1 MMLAYPRLCTNK
13 RGMHGRNKGECM
25 RLLVSVRNAEEARA
39 ALAGGAEIIDA
50 KEPSLGALGP
60 VELEELRAI
69 IEAVG
74 RMRPVSAALGDS
86 GDVNA
91 LALAARAAAEAGA
104 MFVKVGFAD
113 VREIGAVRER
123 LARVMDGALLPTS
136 PCAVVAVAY
145 ADWDEVGGAAPSTV
159 LAAAAAEGAMGVLL
173 DTVRKDGAGLFRC
186 LGRAALGSLVREARA
201 RSLMVALAGRITV
214 EDMAFA
220 YEAGA
225 EIVGVR
231 GAACEHGREGRV
243 RESRVRELVTAR
255 DLLRVHR
262 EDSHGATLE
271 INRETNFR

>member
-1 MMLAYPRLCTNK
+1 
-13 RGMHGRNKGECM
+13 M

-60 VELEELRAI
+60 VNLEELRAI

-74 RMRPVSAALGDS
+74 GMRPVSVALGDS
-86 GDVNA
+86 GDVDG
-91 LALAARAAAEAGA
+91 LAHAARAAAEAGA

-231 GAACEHGREGRV
+231 GAACEHGRAGRV

-262 EDSHGATLE
+262 EDSHRATREL
-271 INRETNFR
+271 NRETNFR

>member
-1 MMLAYPRLCTNK
+1 
-13 RGMHGRNKGECM
+13 M

-50 KEPSLGALGP
+50 KEPSLGALGS
-60 VELEELRAI
+60 VDTGELRAI
-69 IEAVG
+69 IAAVG
-74 RMRPVSAALGDS
+74 GMRPVSAALGDS

>member
-1 MMLAYPRLCTNK
+1 
-13 RGMHGRNKGECM
+13 MHGRNKGEYM
-25 RLLVSVRNAEEARA
+25 RLLVSVRDAEEARA

-60 VELEELRAI
+60 VDIAVLRAI
-69 IEAVG
+69 IDAVG
-74 RMRPVSAALGDS
+74 GMRPVSAALGDA
-86 GDVNA
+86 GDA
-91 LALAARAAAEAGA
+91 DGLARAARAAAEAGA

-113 VREIGAVRER
+113 VRELGDVRER
-123 LARVMDGALLPTS
+123 LARVMEGALLPTS

-159 LAAAAAEGAMGVLL
+159 LAAAAAEGAMGVLV

-231 GAACEHGREGRV
+231 GAACEHGRAGRV
-243 RESRVRELVTAR
+243 RESRVRALVTER
-255 DLLRVHR
+255 DLLRVRR
-262 EDSHGATLE
+262 EDAHGVTLE
-271 INRETNFR
+271 INRETSFR

>member
-1 MMLAYPRLCTNK
+1 
-13 RGMHGRNKGECM
+13 MHERNKGECM

-50 KEPSLGALGP
+50 KEPAHGALGP
-60 VELEELRAI
+60 VTIEVLGDI
-69 IEAVG
+69 IEAVSG
-74 RMRPVSAALGDS
+74 MRPVSAALGDA
-86 GDVNA
+86 GDA
-91 LALAARAAAEAGA
+91 SELASAARAAADAGA

-123 LARVMDGALLPTS
+123 LARVMDGALLPSS

-159 LAAAAAEGAMGVLL
+159 LAAAAAEGAMGVLV
-173 DTVRKDGAGLFRC
+173 DTVRKDGAGIFRC

-201 RSLMVALAGRITV
+201 RSLLVALAGRISV
-214 EDMAFA
+214 DDLWFA

-243 RESRVRELVTAR
+243 RESRVRELVVAR

-262 EDSHGATLE
+262 GDSNAIARE
-271 INRETNFR
+271 ISRDTSFQ

>member
-1 MMLAYPRLCTNK
+1 
-13 RGMHGRNKGECM
+13 M

-50 KEPSLGALGP
+50 KEPALGALGA
-60 VELEELRAI
+60 VQVGVLREILA
-69 IEAVG
+69 AVNG
-74 RMRPVSAALGDS
+74 MRPVSAALGDS
-86 GDVNA
+86 GDVDSLVSA
-91 LALAARAAAEAGA
+91 SREAAEAGA

-113 VREIGAVRER
+113 VRELGAVRAR
-123 LARVMDGALLPTS
+123 LARVMDGALLPSS

-159 LAAAAAEGAMGVLL
+159 LAAAAAEGAMGVLV

-186 LGRAALGSLVREARA
+186 LGRAALGSLVQEARE
-201 RSLMVALAGRITV
+201 RSLLVALAGRITV
-214 EDMAFA
+214 DDMAFA

-243 RESRVRELVTAR
+243 RESKVRELVTAR
-255 DLLRVHR
+255 DLLLVHR
-262 EDSHGATLE
+262 GDSLASARDLS
-271 INRETNFR
+271 RETSFR

>member
-1 MMLAYPRLCTNK
+1 
-13 RGMHGRNKGECM
+13 M

-50 KEPSLGALGP
+50 KEPAHGALGA
-60 VELEELRAI
+60 VQIGVLREI
-69 IEAVG
+69 VEAVNG
-74 RMRPVSAALGDS
+74 MRPVSAALGDS
-86 GDVNA
+86 GGIDS
-91 LALAARAAAEAGA
+91 LASASREAAEAGA

-113 VREIGAVRER
+113 VRELGAVRAR
-123 LARVMDGALLPTS
+123 LARVMDGALLPSS

-159 LAAAAAEGAMGVLL
+159 LAAAAAEGAMGVLV

-186 LGRAALGSLVREARA
+186 LGRAALGSLVREARE
-201 RSLMVALAGRITV
+201 RSLLVALAGRITAD
-214 EDMAFA
+214 DMAFA

-243 RESRVRELVTAR
+243 RESKVRELVTAR

-262 EDSHGATLE
+262 GDSVGSAL
-271 INRETNFR
+271 NLSRETSFR